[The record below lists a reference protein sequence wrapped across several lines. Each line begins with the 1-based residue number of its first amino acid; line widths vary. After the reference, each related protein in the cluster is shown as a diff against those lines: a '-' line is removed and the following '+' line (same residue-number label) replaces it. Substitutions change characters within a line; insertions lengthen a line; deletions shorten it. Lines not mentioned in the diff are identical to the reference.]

1 MGAPI
6 LLGGIRGSGR
16 LALTAA
22 ELESLLAVLHAG
34 DRAAAGERYEAIRRR
49 LLVLF
54 AARHTGSV
62 VDTNA
67 LADETLDRVARRLH
81 EGIVLET
88 SVESFVLGVA
98 RNVAREKWKGIK
110 EVEILPAA
118 HPVAPEPDSPDFELL
133 RERDFALECLEKCLG
148 ELQPRPRSWVLQFY
162 TGSGGL
168 KIAARKRLAGEL
180 GLDLNALRVRLFRIR
195 AKLERCVQ
203 DCLTGASGNDSGKG
217 AIS

>member
-1 MGAPI
+1 
-6 LLGGIRGSGR
+6 LGWIRRSRR

-22 ELESLLAVLHAG
+22 ELAALLHVLHAG

-49 LLVLF
+49 LLTLF
-54 AARHTGSV
+54 AARHTGSA

-81 EGIVLET
+81 EGIVLE
-88 SVESFVLGVA
+88 SSIESFVLGVA

-110 EVEILPAA
+110 EVEIQPTAN
-118 HPVAPEPDSPDFELL
+118 PVAAESDSPDYGLL
-133 RERDFALECLEKCLG
+133 RDRDSTLECLEKCLA
-148 ELQPRPRSWVLQFY
+148 ELLPRPRSWVMQFY
-162 TGSGGL
+162 TGTGGL

-195 AKLERCVQ
+195 AKLETCVQ
-203 DCLTGASGNDSGKG
+203 DCLTARSGNDSGKG